1 MNDNS
6 NGFMSNN
13 IKTHVEIE
21 KTRLKRHENL
31 NHEMKKS
38 VKIKERKMIRLLKML
53 FGESSEG
60 LPGRQVVGNAQE
72 ACPDVIEKTGN
83 GRYVSDINAL
93 KAKYGDRFMTG
104 HCIETTL
111 QEMLGICPRER
122 KRSDAYKGLV
132 GYLKRNYGINLII
145 RSQKIKKSMKK
156 KVFLVGKVREIEPDT
171 IMNVQQE
178 IQNELDSVTNERR
191 VVFSVANPKENE
203 FEFIFERT
211 SLQDLVKKD
220 KINSADADTITGTGL
235 NGFMMPEPYPS
246 VPFGSYFNTFI
257 DTDCFIDSYKESARK
272 LGASRMKTAC
282 VEITPQYA
290 KLKLAY

>member
-1 MNDNS
+1 M
-6 NGFMSNN
+6 F
-13 IKTHVEIE
+13 
-21 KTRLKRHENL
+21 
-31 NHEMKKS
+31 
-38 VKIKERKMIRLLKML
+38 

-111 QEMLGICPRER
+111 QVMLGVCPRER
-122 KRSDAYKGLV
+122 KRSDAYKGLI

-156 KVFLVGKVREIEPDT
+156 KVFLVGKVREIEPGT

-220 KINSADADTITGTGL
+220 KINSVDADTITGTGL
-235 NGFMMPEPYPS
+235 NGFSMPEPLPS
-246 VPFGSYFNTFI
+246 APFGSYFNTFI
-257 DTDCFIDSYKESARK
+257 DMDDFIDCYKKSARK
-272 LGASRMKTAC
+272 LGASRMKDIS
-282 VEITPQYA
+282 VEITPEYA
-290 KLKLAY
+290 KLRLVY

>member
-1 MNDNS
+1 
-6 NGFMSNN
+6 
-13 IKTHVEIE
+13 
-21 KTRLKRHENL
+21 
-31 NHEMKKS
+31 
-38 VKIKERKMIRLLKML
+38 
-53 FGESSEG
+53 
-60 LPGRQVVGNAQE
+60 
-72 ACPDVIEKTGN
+72 
-83 GRYVSDINAL
+83 
-93 KAKYGDRFMTG
+93 
-104 HCIETTL
+104 
-111 QEMLGICPRER
+111 
-122 KRSDAYKGLV
+122 
-132 GYLKRNYGINLII
+132 
-145 RSQKIKKSMKK
+145 MKK